1 MKVIVEDVELRGY
14 DVKTSKQSQEQYAV
28 LYFEDYTG
36 KANNVLCRDIDL
48 VKKHFEK
55 GLTCNL
61 VCTLEITKYTRFELI
76 EFQGTGA

>member
-1 MKVIVEDVELRGY
+1 MKVIVEDVELRGL
-14 DVKTSKQSQEQYAV
+14 DVKTSKLTGEQYAV

-36 KANNVLCRDIDL
+36 KANNVLCRDVNL
-48 VKKHFEK
+48 LKKNFQK

-61 VCTLEITKYTRFELI
+61 VCTLEITKYTRFEFI